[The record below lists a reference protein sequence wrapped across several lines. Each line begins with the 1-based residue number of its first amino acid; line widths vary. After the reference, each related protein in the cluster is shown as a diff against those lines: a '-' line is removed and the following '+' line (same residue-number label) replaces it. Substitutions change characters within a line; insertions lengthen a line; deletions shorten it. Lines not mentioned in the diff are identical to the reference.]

1 MLTLPVLA
9 DEVFEVDYAGL
20 LHLWRHLA
28 AVDDLEQAWQIPR
41 RCIQALEHSLSR
53 LTLTLVLA
61 QRRRKRGVKSL
72 RFHWGST
79 LYLYISFSL
88 QILVHVGVG
97 GEKNKKK

>member
-1 MLTLPVLA
+1 
-9 DEVFEVDYAGL
+9 
-20 LHLWRHLA
+20 
-28 AVDDLEQAWQIPR
+28 
-41 RCIQALEHSLSR
+41 
-53 LTLTLVLA
+53 LA